1 MRRRNFLAG
10 LMAAPVAVEARFLA
24 FFARK
29 PVEHC
34 DAAIFGLPKVPEYY
48 QPLPSLHLL
57 AQGKSLK
64 EATGPPIKIPPHR
77 RQELA
82 RRMANHISRCSL
94 PRGHEGPHIL
104 LNTR

>member
-34 DAAIFGLPKVPEYY
+34 DAAIFGLPKV
-48 QPLPSLHLL
+48 LDL
-57 AQGKSLK
+57 
-64 EATGPPIKIPPHR
+64 R
-77 RQELA
+77 
-82 RRMANHISRCSL
+82 
-94 PRGHEGPHIL
+94 
-104 LNTR
+104 